1 MNPYNRR
8 GSSNDM
14 EDWDVINVVKIK
26 SNVLSQS
33 RTNKI
38 EEDSEGEGNF
48 NKNADE
54 LPFTTACLFAT
65 ILEDSITTMRILAQC
80 NNALRVAK
88 AMADMGDLL
97 AIKFSVPPAQNI
109 DPLGKINP
117 NDLGREEYKLDKLE
131 ADRNFLLDVLTSTYA
146 DLSLERD
153 FKSLVEHSARMV
165 EREEYYLTLLEDEA
179 RNRATRRDLN
189 RQIRQQR
196 VHVKTVTYDTDV
208 VIDKLKTQVED
219 AALNAEIQTRYIVNW
234 QRARTEQHE
243 QSIADRERPPASEIE
258 THKQRLDHE
267 QRVHTEF
274 ELLNNI
280 IINETLEKVESWMN
294 KYDTDM
300 EGIDLKIQIKRSD
313 YETTLENRQKL
324 EDTLEKHDK
333 LMKDWV
339 NFKEE
344 REKARQ
350 YREKMFNAAVV
361 VQAWWRGLL
370 VRQKLGPFKEV
381 KKKPPPKKK

>member
-1 MNPYNRR
+1 MYSYNRR
-8 GSSNDM
+8 GSSNDI
-14 EDWDVINVVKIK
+14 ESWDVNVVKIQSK
-26 SNVLSQS
+26 ILSQS

-38 EEDSEGEGNF
+38 EEECGGNG
-48 NKNADE
+48 NYKKKADE
-54 LPFTTACLFAT
+54 LPFMTACLFAT
-65 ILEDSITTMRILAQC
+65 ILEDAITTMRILAQC

-88 AMADMGDLL
+88 AMADMGHLL

-131 ADRNFLLDVLTSTYA
+131 ADRNFLLDVMTSTYS
-146 DLSLERD
+146 DLSLERV
-153 FKSLVEHSARMV
+153 FKSLVQQSAGMV
-165 EREEYYLTLLEDEA
+165 EREEHYLTLLEDEA

-219 AALNAEIQTRYIVNW
+219 AVLNAEIQTRYIVNW

-243 QSIADRERPPASEIE
+243 QTIADRERPPASEIE

-280 IINETLEKVESWMN
+280 IIN
-294 KYDTDM
+294 
-300 EGIDLKIQIKRSD
+300 
-313 YETTLENRQKL
+313 
-324 EDTLEKHDK
+324 LEKHDK

-381 KKKPPPKKK
+381 KKKGPPPKKKK